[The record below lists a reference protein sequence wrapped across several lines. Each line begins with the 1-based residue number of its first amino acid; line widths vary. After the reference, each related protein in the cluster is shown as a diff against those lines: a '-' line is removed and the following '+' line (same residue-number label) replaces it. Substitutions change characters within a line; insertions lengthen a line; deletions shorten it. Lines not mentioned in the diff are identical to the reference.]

1 MPECVAVAPAATG
14 ARGEQQWVVTLAQA
28 SNPALC
34 GGKAAGLAHLQRA
47 GFSVPDGICLTTEL
61 CRAAVRETDV
71 AARVEALAAD
81 PHIDPQ
87 ARAERLADIRGLVE
101 TAPLPSDM
109 VAAIHGAVMSLR
121 THWNG
126 MLAVRSSAVLEDQA
140 DTSHA
145 GIHATFVGQFAA
157 PGVVARVKACWAS
170 LWTERAWAYRERLGI
185 PHVDAAMAVVVQRF
199 VAGGRAGVAFSAD
212 PVTGDSTAV
221 VIEAARGTGEAVVA
235 GVLTPE
241 HYRVNVSSETVAV
254 VRLEQLSAR
263 PVLSDAEVR
272 TLARVVKRVEHTLQ
286 QPADVEWAYDGDTL
300 WLVQGRPI
308 RRGPARQEETLW
320 TRANLKEVF
329 PDLPSPLAASYLEV
343 ALNRMFREYHSA
355 QGYAVP
361 PAASLVRVFRGR
373 PYLNLTLMTEM
384 TVARGGDPS
393 IVSRLFGGAMPSA
406 PPPSTSASRPII
418 GLRQGARLTRELLT
432 TVFLTPRRAQRL
444 FRTIRR
450 RAKQYAAV
458 PLERLDDA
466 AVREHFIR
474 FANTLLHP
482 ATLGRLHEIVSAQ
495 SRAYMIVDRLLA
507 AWIPADAERLLAQ
520 LLTGLGTLPNTRLMY
535 RLVALSE
542 EARADSRV
550 EAFLTNA
557 SDRETLRTYRT
568 ALASTWFLADFER
581 VLLEFGHR
589 GPFESDV
596 MSPRFGEKP
605 ELLLEIIQTYLRA
618 PAVEDPARHEAYRRR
633 LREAAERE
641 VRLALRERPWLT
653 FVLQS
658 AILSVV
664 GGALQR
670 LVAQRDENRHVTT
683 LLVAHLRRIA
693 QEIGHR
699 AARAGHLATA
709 DDVFFVLWDELPGL
723 LAAPRRDW
731 RALVAERRRERAA
744 NETVIAPDLLRG
756 DEPAEDGAPPLDL
769 HDRHSLSGFG
779 VSPGRVTGEV
789 KIIRS
794 AADLRALGGEIAVM
808 PAIEPSLTSIFPV
821 VSGLVA
827 EIGGLLSHGA
837 ILARE
842 YGLPAVVNAKDV
854 TRRLHDGD
862 RIELDGTTGRIRLLR
877 REPTAG
883 DGGGAVP
890 NEQRRDRE
898 ADEGAGDHV

>member
-1 MPECVAVAPAATG
+1 MPECVAVVPVAMG
-14 ARGEQQWVVTLAQA
+14 ARGEQPWVINLAEA
-28 SNPALC
+28 SNPTLC
-34 GGKAAGLAHLQRA
+34 GGKVAGLAHLQRA
-47 GFSVPDGICLTTEL
+47 GFSVPDGVCLTTEL
-61 CRAAVRETDV
+61 CRAALRETDV
-71 AARVEALAAD
+71 AARVEALSAD

-87 ARAERLADIRGLVE
+87 ARAERLAEIRELVK
-101 TAPLPSDM
+101 TAPLPQDM
-109 VAAIHGAVMSLR
+109 VAAIHGAVTSLR

-126 MLAVRSSAVLEDQA
+126 MLAIRSSAVLEDHA

-157 PGVVARVKACWAS
+157 PAVVARVKACWAS
-170 LWTERAWAYRERLGI
+170 LWTERAWAYRERLGL

-212 PVTGDSTAV
+212 PVSGDSATV
-221 VIEAARGTGEAVVA
+221 VIEAARGTGAAVVA

-241 HYRVNVSSETVAV
+241 HYRVTVTSERVAV
-254 VRLEQLSAR
+254 VRLQHVSPR
-263 PVLSDAEVR
+263 PVLSEAEVR
-272 TLARVVKRVEHTLQ
+272 TLAQVVKRVEHALQ
-286 QPADVEWAYDGDTL
+286 QPADVEWVYDGDTL
-300 WLVQGRPI
+300 WLVQGRPL
-308 RRGPARQEETLW
+308 RRGSVRRDETFW

-343 ALNRMFREYHSA
+343 ALNGMFREYHSA
-355 QGYAVP
+355 QGYAVQ

-373 PYLNLTLMTEM
+373 PYLNLTLMTDM
-384 TVARGGDPS
+384 TVVRGGDPS

-406 PPPSTSASRPII
+406 PPPPPSASRPIT
-418 GLRQGARLTRELLT
+418 GLQQAARLTREVLT
-432 TVFLTPRRAQRL
+432 TVFLTPCRAQRL

-450 RAKQYAAV
+450 QAKRYAAV

-466 AVREHFIR
+466 AVREHLIR
-474 FANTLLHP
+474 FGNTVLHP
-482 ATLGRLHEIVSAQ
+482 GRLGRLHEIVSAQ
-495 SRAYMIVDRLLA
+495 SRAYMILGRLLA
-507 AWIPADAERLLAQ
+507 AWIPAEAERLLAQ

-550 EAFLTNA
+550 LAFLTNA
-557 SDRETLRTYRT
+557 RDHETLRTYRA
-568 ALASTWFLADFER
+568 ALAGSCFLADFEG
-581 VLLEFGHR
+581 VLLAFGHR

-596 MSPRFGEKP
+596 MSPRFGETP
-605 ELLLEIIQTYLRA
+605 ELLLEIVQMYLRA
-618 PAVEDPARHEAYRRR
+618 PALEDPARHEAYRRR
-633 LREAAERE
+633 LREAAERQ
-641 VRLALRERPWLT
+641 VRLALRDGPWLT
-653 FVLQS
+653 FVFQS
-658 AILSVV
+658 TILSVV

-693 QEIGHR
+693 QEMGHR

-709 DDVFFVLWDELPGL
+709 DDVFFVRWDELPGL
-723 LAAPRRDW
+723 LAAPGRNW
-731 RALVAERRRERAA
+731 RALIAERRRERAG
-744 NETVIAPDLLRG
+744 NETVVAPDLLRG
-756 DEPAEDGAPPLDL
+756 DESAEDGPRPSGPQ
-769 HDRHSLSGFG
+769 DRHRLSGFG
-779 VSPGRVTGEV
+779 VSPGRVTGTV
-789 KIIRS
+789 KIIKS
-794 AADLRALGGEIAVM
+794 SADLRALGGEIAVVC
-808 PAIEPSLTSIFPV
+808 AIEPSLTSIFPV

-842 YGLPAVVNAKDV
+842 YGLPAVVNAKDA

-883 DGGGAVP
+883 FGAVP